1 MDVRPVRD
9 DIEARVLDLFT
20 EIGVTLHASLSLNV

>member
-9 DIEARVLDLFT
+9 DIEARVHDLFT
-20 EIGVTLHASLSLNV
+20 EIGVTLHASLSLTV